1 MTEVKQMTSSSV
13 KIIFDALDAYGNV
26 VASITESP
34 CSYYEHSRLVYTIGV
49 RQVNGESK
57 HQVTQTT
64 SQTFEPGKLTFDL
77 IVTNPEPDQEYMVH
91 YSLYQ
96 GLLLE
101 DGLDV
106 KFFTTD
112 NFQ

>member
-1 MTEVKQMTSSSV
+1 
-13 KIIFDALDAYGNV
+13 
-26 VASITESP
+26 
-34 CSYYEHSRLVYTIGV
+34 
-49 RQVNGESK
+49 VNGESK

-77 IVTNPEPDQEYMVH
+77 IVTNPEPDQEYMVD